1 MSQFD
6 VKSMETVGNAMK
18 DTVRTLQDMQRNCE
32 DLLNSLNGLKNT
44 WLDQDISVVI
54 GMTQKAKKNVEEA
67 MPYLSYAT
75 DSVVEYLQELSR
87 ARQS

>member
-18 DTVRTLQDMQRNCE
+18 DTVKTLQDMQRNCD

-54 GMTQKAKKNVEEA
+54 GMTQKAKKMLRKQCHTYRMQQIA
-67 MPYLSYAT
+67 L
-75 DSVVEYLQELSR
+75 
-87 ARQS
+87 